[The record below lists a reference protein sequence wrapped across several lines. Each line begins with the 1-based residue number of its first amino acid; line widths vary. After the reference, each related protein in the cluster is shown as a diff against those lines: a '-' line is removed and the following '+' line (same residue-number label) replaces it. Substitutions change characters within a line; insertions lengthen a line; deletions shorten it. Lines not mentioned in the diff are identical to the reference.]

1 MEGAMTNRVDSFLGD
16 SAGRTIIKLAII
28 SLVVG
33 VILSALN
40 ITPWEV
46 WDAIRQFFI
55 NLYELGFDALW
66 SIGRYFVY
74 GAIVVVPIFLIMRF
88 LKLGR

>member
-1 MEGAMTNRVDSFLGD
+1 MANKIESFLGD
-16 SAGRTIIKLAII
+16 SLGRTIIKLAII

-40 ITPWEV
+40 VTPWEV
-46 WDAIRQFFI
+46 WDAIRNFFV
-55 NLYELGFDALW
+55 NLYNLGFDALW
-66 SIGRYFVY
+66 SVGKYFVY
-74 GAIVVVPIFLIMRF
+74 GAIVVVPIFLLMRF

>member
-1 MEGAMTNRVDSFLGD
+1 MTNRVDNFLGD
-16 SAGRTIIKLAII
+16 SLGRTVIRLAII

-46 WDAIRQFFI
+46 WNAIRDFFV
-55 NLYELGFDALW
+55 NLYNLGFDALW

-74 GAIVVVPIFLIMRF
+74 GALIVVPIFIVLRL
-88 LKLGR
+88 LKAGK

>member
-1 MEGAMTNRVDSFLGD
+1 MSNQVNGFLGD
-16 SAGRTIIKLAII
+16 TLSRTIIKLAII

-40 ITPWEV
+40 ITPLEV
-46 WDAIRQFFI
+46 WDTVRRFFI
-55 NLYELGFDALW
+55 NLYDLGFDALW

-74 GAIVVVPIFLIMRF
+74 GAMIVVPIFLIMRL
-88 LKLGR
+88 LKLGK

>member
-1 MEGAMTNRVDSFLGD
+1 MTERTESFLGD
-16 SAGRTIIKLAII
+16 SLGRTIIKLAII

-46 WDAIRQFFI
+46 WDAIRNFFI
-55 NLYELGFDALW
+55 NLYNLGFDALW
-66 SIGRYFVY
+66 SIGKYFVY
-74 GAIVVVPIFLIMRF
+74 GALVVVPIFVVMRL
-88 LKLGR
+88 LKMGR

>member
-1 MEGAMTNRVDSFLGD
+1 MVDRTETFLGD
-16 SAGRTIIKLAII
+16 SLGRTIIKLAII

-46 WDAIRQFFI
+46 WDAIRTFFV
-55 NLYELGFDALW
+55 NLYNLGFDALW
-66 SIGRYFVY
+66 SIGKYFVY
-74 GAIVVVPIFLIMRF
+74 GALVVVPIFFVMRL
-88 LKLGR
+88 LKMGR

>member
-1 MEGAMTNRVDSFLGD
+1 MANKVEGFLGD
-16 SAGRTIIKLAII
+16 SLGRTIIKLAII

-46 WDAIRQFFI
+46 WNAIRDFFI
-55 NLYELGFDALW
+55 NLYNLGFDALW
-66 SIGRYFVY
+66 SVGKYFVY
-74 GAIVVVPIFLIMRF
+74 GAIVVVPIFLLMRF
-88 LKLGR
+88 LKFGR

>member
-1 MEGAMTNRVDSFLGD
+1 MSNRTETFLGD
-16 SAGRTIIKLAII
+16 SLGRTIIKLAII

-46 WDAIRQFFI
+46 WDSIRNFFI
-55 NLYELGFDALW
+55 NLYNLGFDALW
-66 SIGRYFVY
+66 SVSKYFVW
-74 GAIVVVPIFLIMRF
+74 GAMVVVPIFLVMRL
-88 LKLGR
+88 LKSGR